1 VSRLNVVFVTVVLC
15 VSFGF
20 ALTLTAPHRVA
31 LAQAPPR
38 ADLATFR
45 DRVQPIFLDK
55 RPGLA
60 RCYVCHS
67 QGTPFRLQRLGEGRS
82 SWNEEETLKNF
93 EAIQRL
99 VVAGKPEAS
108 RLLLMPLAHDAGG
121 TEFHPGGK
129 RWTSQNDPE
138 WKELAQWIKAAA
150 R

>member
-1 VSRLNVVFVTVVLC
+1 M
-15 VSFGF
+15 VSFV
-20 ALTLTAPHRVA
+20 RVLFFVSIVSFVAVPA
-31 LAQAPPR
+31 LAPPVAVAAQSPPR
-38 ADLATFR
+38 VDLATFR

-67 QGTPFRLQRLGEGRS
+67 QGTPFRLQRLGDGRRV
-82 SWNEEETLKNF
+82 WNEEETLKNF

-99 VVAGKPEAS
+99 VVPGKPQES
-108 RLLLMPLAHDAGG
+108 RLLLMPLSHEAGG

-129 RWTSQNDPE
+129 RWTSKNDPE
-138 WKELAQWIKAAA
+138 WKELSQWISAVV